1 MQITSKTHK
10 TCNICATQETNHHC
24 TKACPQQMRQINPTN
39 QNNMREKYIN
49 FIKNFKYTQ
58 QYITDK
64 APLNF
69 RWIGFINL
77 IFPNTKII
85 HCTRDPKNN
94 CLSMF
99 KNLFEGGLN
108 FTYSQEDL
116 VKYYKNYQ
124 DLMNLGMNVEVRHSG
139 KLFEVASTMLKN
151 AVEAKNAKLEKKLR
165 MVELQLKKQRVDQ
178 MGKTGDSSTD
188 IVEGEGYVVGDRNE
202 LLKQIL
208 DRVDNDKKDK

>member
-1 MQITSKTHK
+1 MTDENKIPMEDIIDQAKEGLDEQKNETKNEDTQHQNSGEEIQKKSSEQVEETSIEDTSATPILKAITTAEKIDRALPQVTGLDAEDQDMD
-10 TCNICATQETNHHC
+10 TYATEAM
-24 TKACPQQMRQINPTN
+24 K
-39 QNNMREKYIN
+39 
-49 FIKNFKYTQ
+49 
-58 QYITDK
+58 
-64 APLNF
+64 
-69 RWIGFINL
+69 
-77 IFPNTKII
+77 
-85 HCTRDPKNN
+85 
-94 CLSMF
+94 S
-99 KNLFEGGLN
+99 
-108 FTYSQEDL
+108 
-116 VKYYKNYQ
+116 YQ

-178 MGKTGDSSTD
+178 MNKTGDSSAD

>member
-1 MQITSKTHK
+1 MTDENKIPMEDIISQAKEGLDEQENDSKNEDTQHQNSGEEIQEGASEQVEETSTEDTSATPILKAITTAEK
-10 TCNICATQETNHHC
+10 IDRAL
-24 TKACPQQMRQINPTN
+24 PQVT
-39 QNNMREKYIN
+39 
-49 FIKNFKYTQ
+49 
-58 QYITDK
+58 
-64 APLNF
+64 
-69 RWIGFINL
+69 
-77 IFPNTKII
+77 
-85 HCTRDPKNN
+85 
-94 CLSMF
+94 
-99 KNLFEGGLN
+99 GLDAEDQDMD
-108 FTYSQEDL
+108 TYANEAMKS
-116 VKYYKNYQ
+116 YQ

-178 MGKTGDSSTD
+178 MSKTGDSSAD

>member
-1 MQITSKTHK
+1 MTEENKTSMEDMISQAKEGLDEQKNETKNEDTQHQNSGEEIQTENSEQVKETSTEDTSATPILKAITTAEKIDRALPQVTGLDAEDQDMD
-10 TCNICATQETNHHC
+10 TYATEAM
-24 TKACPQQMRQINPTN
+24 K
-39 QNNMREKYIN
+39 
-49 FIKNFKYTQ
+49 
-58 QYITDK
+58 
-64 APLNF
+64 
-69 RWIGFINL
+69 
-77 IFPNTKII
+77 
-85 HCTRDPKNN
+85 
-94 CLSMF
+94 S
-99 KNLFEGGLN
+99 
-108 FTYSQEDL
+108 
-116 VKYYKNYQ
+116 YQ

-178 MGKTGDSSTD
+178 MNKSGDSSAD

>member
-1 MQITSKTHK
+1 MTEENKIPMEDIIDQAKEGLDEQKNETKNEDTQHQDSGEEIQEGISDQTEEESTENTSATPILKAITTAEKIDRALPQVTGLDAEDQDMD
-10 TCNICATQETNHHC
+10 TYATEAM
-24 TKACPQQMRQINPTN
+24 K
-39 QNNMREKYIN
+39 
-49 FIKNFKYTQ
+49 
-58 QYITDK
+58 
-64 APLNF
+64 
-69 RWIGFINL
+69 
-77 IFPNTKII
+77 
-85 HCTRDPKNN
+85 
-94 CLSMF
+94 S
-99 KNLFEGGLN
+99 
-108 FTYSQEDL
+108 
-116 VKYYKNYQ
+116 YQ

>member
-1 MQITSKTHK
+1 MTEENKVPMEDIIDQAKEGLDEQENVGQTENTEHQNSGEEVQKEDSEQTKSESIANTDTTPILKAITTAEK
-10 TCNICATQETNHHC
+10 IDRAL
-24 TKACPQQMRQINPTN
+24 PQVTGLDA
-39 QNNMREKYIN
+39 E
-49 FIKNFKYTQ
+49 
-58 QYITDK
+58 DK
-64 APLNF
+64 
-69 RWIGFINL
+69 
-77 IFPNTKII
+77 
-85 HCTRDPKNN
+85 D
-94 CLSMF
+94 MD
-99 KNLFEGGLN
+99 
-108 FTYSQEDL
+108 TYANEAMKS
-116 VKYYKNYQ
+116 YQ

>member
-1 MQITSKTHK
+1 M
-10 TCNICATQETNHHC
+10 
-24 TKACPQQMRQINPTN
+24 
-39 QNNMREKYIN
+39 
-49 FIKNFKYTQ
+49 
-58 QYITDK
+58 TDK
-64 APLNF
+64 NKIPMEDIIDQAKEGLDEQKNETKNEDTQHQNSGEE
-69 RWIGFINL
+69 IQKESSEQVEETSIE
-77 IFPNTKII
+77 NTDPTPIIKAITTAEKIDRALPQV
-85 HCTRDPKNN
+85 T
-94 CLSMF
+94 
-99 KNLFEGGLN
+99 GLDAEDQDMD
-108 FTYSQEDL
+108 TYATEAMKS
-116 VKYYKNYQ
+116 YQ

-178 MGKTGDSSTD
+178 MSKTGDSSAD

>member
-1 MQITSKTHK
+1 MTEENKVPMEDIIDQAKEGLDEQENVGQTENTEHQNGGEEVQKEDSEQTKSESIANTDTTPILKAITTAEKIDRALPQVTGLDAEDQDMD
-10 TCNICATQETNHHC
+10 IYATEAM
-24 TKACPQQMRQINPTN
+24 K
-39 QNNMREKYIN
+39 
-49 FIKNFKYTQ
+49 
-58 QYITDK
+58 
-64 APLNF
+64 
-69 RWIGFINL
+69 
-77 IFPNTKII
+77 
-85 HCTRDPKNN
+85 
-94 CLSMF
+94 S
-99 KNLFEGGLN
+99 
-108 FTYSQEDL
+108 
-116 VKYYKNYQ
+116 YQ

-178 MGKTGDSSTD
+178 MNKTSDNSTD

>member
-1 MQITSKTHK
+1 MTEENKIPMEDIIDQAKEGLDEQKNETKNEDTQHQDSGEEIQTGTSDQTEEASTENTSATPILKAITTAEKIDRALPQVTGLDAEDQDMD
-10 TCNICATQETNHHC
+10 TYATEAM
-24 TKACPQQMRQINPTN
+24 K
-39 QNNMREKYIN
+39 
-49 FIKNFKYTQ
+49 
-58 QYITDK
+58 
-64 APLNF
+64 
-69 RWIGFINL
+69 
-77 IFPNTKII
+77 
-85 HCTRDPKNN
+85 
-94 CLSMF
+94 S
-99 KNLFEGGLN
+99 
-108 FTYSQEDL
+108 
-116 VKYYKNYQ
+116 YQ

-178 MGKTGDSSTD
+178 MNKTGDSSAD

>member
-1 MQITSKTHK
+1 MTEENKVPMEDIIDQAKEGLDEQKTIGK
-10 TCNICATQETNHHC
+10 AEDQE
-24 TKACPQQMRQINPTN
+24 QQ
-39 QNNMREKYIN
+39 
-49 FIKNFKYTQ
+49 
-58 QYITDK
+58 D
-64 APLNF
+64 
-69 RWIGFINL
+69 
-77 IFPNTKII
+77 
-85 HCTRDPKNN
+85 
-94 CLSMF
+94 
-99 KNLFEGGLN
+99 
-108 FTYSQEDL
+108 SQEEVQEENSEQDESKGVQNTDSTPIL
-116 VKYYKNYQ
+116 KAITTAEKIDRALPQVTGLDAEDKDMDTYASEAMKSYQ

-178 MGKTGDSSTD
+178 MNKTSDNSAD

>member
-1 MQITSKTHK
+1 MTEENKIPMEDIIDQAKEGLDEQKNETKNEDTQHQDSGEEIQEGISDQTEEESTENTSATPILKAITTAEKIDRALPQVTGLDAEDQDMD
-10 TCNICATQETNHHC
+10 TYATEAM
-24 TKACPQQMRQINPTN
+24 K
-39 QNNMREKYIN
+39 
-49 FIKNFKYTQ
+49 
-58 QYITDK
+58 
-64 APLNF
+64 
-69 RWIGFINL
+69 
-77 IFPNTKII
+77 
-85 HCTRDPKNN
+85 
-94 CLSMF
+94 S
-99 KNLFEGGLN
+99 
-108 FTYSQEDL
+108 
-116 VKYYKNYQ
+116 YQ

-178 MGKTGDSSTD
+178 MNKTGDSSAD

>member
-1 MQITSKTHK
+1 MTEENKIPMEDIIDQAKEGLDE
-10 TCNICATQETNHHC
+10 QENVGQT
-24 TKACPQQMRQINPTN
+24 
-39 QNNMREKYIN
+39 E
-49 FIKNFKYTQ
+49 
-58 QYITDK
+58 
-64 APLNF
+64 
-69 RWIGFINL
+69 
-77 IFPNTKII
+77 
-85 HCTRDPKNN
+85 DPKHQN
-94 CLSMF
+94 SGEEVQE
-99 KNLFEGGLN
+99 EGSEQTQKESIQNTDTTPILRAISTAEKIDRALPQVTGLDAEDKDMD
-108 FTYSQEDL
+108 TYASEAM
-116 VKYYKNYQ
+116 KSYQ

-165 MVELQLKKQRVDQ
+165 MVELQLKKQRIDQ

>member
-1 MQITSKTHK
+1 MTDENKIPMEDIIDQAKEGLDEQENDSKNEDTQHQNSGEEIQEGASEQVEETSTEDTSATPILRAITTAEK
-10 TCNICATQETNHHC
+10 IDRAL
-24 TKACPQQMRQINPTN
+24 PQVT
-39 QNNMREKYIN
+39 
-49 FIKNFKYTQ
+49 
-58 QYITDK
+58 
-64 APLNF
+64 
-69 RWIGFINL
+69 
-77 IFPNTKII
+77 
-85 HCTRDPKNN
+85 
-94 CLSMF
+94 
-99 KNLFEGGLN
+99 GLDAEDQDMD
-108 FTYSQEDL
+108 TYANEAMKS
-116 VKYYKNYQ
+116 YQ

-178 MGKTGDSSTD
+178 MSKTGDSSAD

>member
-1 MQITSKTHK
+1 MTDENKIPMEDIIDQAKEGLDE
-10 TCNICATQETNHHC
+10 QET
-24 TKACPQQMRQINPTN
+24 
-39 QNNMREKYIN
+39 
-49 FIKNFKYTQ
+49 
-58 QYITDK
+58 
-64 APLNF
+64 
-69 RWIGFINL
+69 IGQ
-77 IFPNTKII
+77 TEDSK
-85 HCTRDPKNN
+85 HQD
-94 CLSMF
+94 
-99 KNLFEGGLN
+99 
-108 FTYSQEDL
+108 SQEEIQEEDNEQTKENSIQNTDATPIL
-116 VKYYKNYQ
+116 KAITTAEKIDRALPQLTGLDAEDKDMDTYATEAMKSYQ

>member
-1 MQITSKTHK
+1 MTNENKIPMEDIIDQAKEGLDEQKNETKNEDTQHQNSGEEIQKESSEQVEETSIENTDPTPIMKAITTAEKIDRALPQVTGLDAEDQDMD
-10 TCNICATQETNHHC
+10 TYATEAM
-24 TKACPQQMRQINPTN
+24 K
-39 QNNMREKYIN
+39 
-49 FIKNFKYTQ
+49 
-58 QYITDK
+58 
-64 APLNF
+64 
-69 RWIGFINL
+69 
-77 IFPNTKII
+77 
-85 HCTRDPKNN
+85 
-94 CLSMF
+94 S
-99 KNLFEGGLN
+99 
-108 FTYSQEDL
+108 
-116 VKYYKNYQ
+116 YQ

-178 MGKTGDSSTD
+178 MSKTGDSSAD

>member
-1 MQITSKTHK
+1 MTEENKKSMEEMISQAK
-10 TCNICATQETNHHC
+10 EGLD
-24 TKACPQQMRQINPTN
+24 
-39 QNNMREKYIN
+39 E
-49 FIKNFKYTQ
+49 
-58 QYITDK
+58 
-64 APLNF
+64 
-69 RWIGFINL
+69 
-77 IFPNTKII
+77 
-85 HCTRDPKNN
+85 PKNET
-94 CLSMF
+94 
-99 KNLFEGGLN
+99 KNEDTQHQNSGEEIQTGASDQVEETSNEDTSATPILKAITTAEKIDRALPQVTGLDAEDQDMD
-108 FTYSQEDL
+108 TYATEAMKS
-116 VKYYKNYQ
+116 YQ

-178 MGKTGDSSTD
+178 MNNTGDSSAD